1 MYIRLYYMMSICL
14 NFSSVQLYVIVCRN
28 LIQSEIVKG
37 KEGKYVATMATK
49 ILRLFR
55 KFVKRGEKIYVATM
69 ATNFTPGLGV
79 MLCML
84 VFEEK
89 VGLKVG

>member
-1 MYIRLYYMMSICL
+1 MTSICL

-69 ATNFTPGLGV
+69 ATNFTPGLIQN
-79 MLCML
+79 LSNNLFHELQDLLHLTECNL
-84 VFEEK
+84 
-89 VGLKVG
+89 